1 MAMRKHGLGKGLSAL
16 LAGKEEVEEGLPG
29 DVQVAPVAGGVA
41 LIPLS
46 QITTNPYQP
55 RTEFDEQA
63 LEDLADSIRLHGI
76 IQPITLRF
84 LSPGK
89 YELISGER
97 RFRASHRAGLT
108 EVPAYVRAA
117 ADAQAMLEMA
127 LIENIHREDLNAM
140 EVALSYQRL
149 IDECQLTQE
158 QLSER
163 VAKKR
168 STITNYL
175 RLLRL
180 PVEIQ
185 SGIIEGKITMGHARA
200 LVAAGSDEA
209 QLRIYRLI
217 LAKGLS
223 VRQTEAMVSQGESAS
238 DAPTEKGRAVS
249 YKLEVPGLSERIK
262 GTVRVQNDGKGGGK
276 ITIPF
281 LSPKERDAI
290 IAFLDK

>member
-1 MAMRKHGLGKGLSAL
+1 M
-16 LAGKEEVEEGLPG
+16 
-29 DVQVAPVAGGVA
+29 
-41 LIPLS
+41 
-46 QITTNPYQP
+46 
-55 RTEFDEQA
+55 
-63 LEDLADSIRLHGI
+63 
-76 IQPITLRF
+76 
-84 LSPGK
+84 
-89 YELISGER
+89 ISGER

-200 LVAAGSDEA
+200 LVNAGNDEA

-223 VRQTEAMVSQGESAS
+223 VRQTEAIVSQGENT
-238 DAPTEKGRAVS
+238 DTAPQDKGRAVS